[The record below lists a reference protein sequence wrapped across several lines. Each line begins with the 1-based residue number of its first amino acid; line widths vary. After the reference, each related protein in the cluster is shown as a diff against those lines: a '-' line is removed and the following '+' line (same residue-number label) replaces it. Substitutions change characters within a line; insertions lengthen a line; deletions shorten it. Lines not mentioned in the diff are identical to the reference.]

1 MGSTLFAP
9 RCLGSGTILYGSFTS
24 LQYASM
30 NTLVYADISEQ
41 DACSASSIA
50 SPMQQMLISFGAATA
65 GLGIQK
71 ALSAG
76 MSTIASTIVFHSLK
90 SRDGDD
96 VGQHQVLHPGGWRSR
111 VMSPAWSASWDG
123 RYRRTRPE
131 LDCVLDF

>member
-71 ALSAG
+71 ALSVRDVDYRFDHCL
-76 MSTIASTIVFHSLK
+76 SQFEK
-90 SRDGDD
+90 SR
-96 VGQHQVLHPGGWRSR
+96 
-111 VMSPAWSASWDG
+111 
-123 RYRRTRPE
+123 RR
-131 LDCVLDF
+131 